1 MTTTTTSNP
10 PTPRRCQ
17 RIMEAHHLRC
27 QGLSLQEI
35 ADRLGCARSTVHA
48 YLRDFQLHRAHI
60 LETVAADRLADQVY
74 LLTQPETEPAQH
86 RQHVA
91 TARELRLLL
100 TALPQLEARDE
111 QRREQAETARNAEA
125 VALARSRHFM
135 ADPDGHLRYHV
146 GDCECMPECPMCHP
160 QLYEGDDA
168 LPPFV
173 DPFRPTA
180 NRPAPDSFGDPLG
193 SDPDLNQPEPSQ
205 PEPYP
210 SPQFPEESSQTRTNL
225 NKSEHQEDQHPA
237 PDRTSA
243 RPRRNSRPPQ
253 PRRTQYPVRRDDPF
267 GDASIGQLI
276 KSVSYSP

>member
-1 MTTTTTSNP
+1 MTTTTSNP

-27 QGLSLQEI
+27 RGLSLQQI

-48 YLRDFQLHRAHI
+48 YLRDFERHRAYI

-100 TALPQLEARDE
+100 SALPQLEARDE

-125 VALARSRHFM
+125 VALARSRHYR
-135 ADPDGHLRYHV
+135 AGEDGHVRYIG
-146 GDCECMPECPMCHP
+146 GDRYGQCMSDCPTCRPELWAGDDPVPPIRSLAEHAAAWQRFP
-160 QLYEGDDA
+160 QLASAERAD
-168 LPPFV
+168 
-173 DPFRPTA
+173 
-180 NRPAPDSFGDPLG
+180 
-193 SDPDLNQPEPSQ
+193 DLNQPEPSQ
-205 PEPYP
+205 PEPDP
-210 SPQFPEESSQTRTNL
+210 APQIPEESSQTRTNL
-225 NKSEHQEDQHPA
+225 DKSEHQHNQHPA

-243 RPRRNSRPPQ
+243 RSRRNSRPPQ